1 MDEYS
6 LSRKNKLSED
16 FINALTRGGP
26 SGNPAPIEMRAHDAQ
41 IYVTD
46 MLVWVNK
53 AVAAEKQSLNLL
65 LKLCNNSGIHLFTP
79 IFQQLSNNRFFFVK
93 IMKI

>member
-1 MDEYS
+1 MISNLTKFCFRYVINEYS
-6 LSRKNKLSED
+6 VSRKNKLAED

-46 MLVWVNK
+46 MLVWVHK
-53 AVAAEKQSLNLL
+53 AAIAENQHLNLL
-65 LKLCNNSGIHLFTP
+65 LKLCKNSGTNCYSP
-79 IFQQLSNNRFFFVK
+79 
-93 IMKI
+93 